1 MSHTPSK
8 YQAAVYHFI
17 EGGKGNAVV
26 DAVAGSGKS
35 TTLVEALK
43 KIPAHQSVL
52 FLAFN
57 KAIVEELKIKVGKM
71 PNVTI
76 MTLHGLGSKTVNRSL
91 WATEINADKYKSFIY
106 KADAQGYLIPDC
118 DLEHAEQERN
128 LVYVAYTRAKNYL
141 GFITDYEQG

>member
-17 EGGKGNAVV
+17 EEGKGNAVVDAV

-52 FLAFN
+52 FLAF
-57 KAIVEELKIKVGKM
+57 
-71 PNVTI
+71 
-76 MTLHGLGSKTVNRSL
+76 
-91 WATEINADKYKSFIY
+91 
-106 KADAQGYLIPDC
+106 
-118 DLEHAEQERN
+118 
-128 LVYVAYTRAKNYL
+128 
-141 GFITDYEQG
+141 ITDYEQG